1 MAKRAP
7 APKAGVKLTFLLA
20 LVPYLIDQVRVSV
33 EEAAAHFGV
42 SPQAVRDAVALITTS
57 GLPGDDGAYSHADLF
72 DIDWAAY
79 EERDVITIIRA
90 PVDEIPRLSSREA
103 AALLAGL
110 QVLAASPSFA
120 ARTDAVELMELLGR
134 GASESVAP
142 VAVAPSAPDDLRA
155 LLTRALDE
163 RLRVRLD
170 YVSTRGERHAREVDP
185 IRLDG
190 LDDVWYLRAWCL
202 LRDSERTFRLDRI
215 AGAELL
221 GGAAEHETIGVDPEQ
236 LFRPAPDD
244 QRVTVR
250 LPASALPLIA
260 DYRGPD
266 DELSIAAGSGTATLT
281 LMVGHDGVLGRLV
294 SCAPGAIEIVAPPE
308 ARASV
313 AAWARTALA
322 EESV

>member
-1 MAKRAP
+1 MGERAP
-7 APKAGVKLTFLLA
+7 APKAGDKLTFLLA

-33 EEAAAHFGV
+33 DEAAAHFGV
-42 SPQAVRDAVALITTS
+42 TPQRVRDAVSLITTS

-72 DIDWAAY
+72 DIDWTAY

-120 ARTDAVELMELLGR
+120 SRTDAVELMELLGR

-142 VAVAPSAPDDLRA
+142 VAVAPSAPDELRA
-155 LLTRALDE
+155 LLTRALEE
-163 RLRVRLD
+163 RRRVRLD
-170 YVSTRGERHAREVDP
+170 YVSTRGERHWREVDP

-202 LRDSERTFRLDRI
+202 LRDSERTFRLDRV

-221 GGAAEHETIGVDPEQ
+221 GPAVEHEAVSVDPAQ
-236 LFRPAPDD
+236 LFRPAADD

-250 LPASALPLIA
+250 LPATSLTLVA

-266 DELSIAAGSGTATLT
+266 DELEVDSETGMATLT
-281 LMVGHDGVLGRLV
+281 LTVGHDGVLGRLV
-294 SCAPGAIEIVAPPE
+294 SCAPGAIEVVAPRE
-308 ARASV
+308 ARAV
-313 AAWARTALA
+313 IAAWARTALT

>member
-7 APKAGVKLTFLLA
+7 APKAGDKLTFLLA

-33 EEAAAHFGV
+33 DEAAAHFGV
-42 SPQAVRDAVALITTS
+42 PPQRVRDAVALITTS
-57 GLPGDDGAYSHADLF
+57 GLPGDDGAYSNADLF
-72 DIDWAAY
+72 DIDWTAY

-134 GASESVAP
+134 GASESVSP

-170 YVSTRGERHAREVDP
+170 YVSTRGERHSREVDP

-215 AGAELL
+215 AGAELV
-221 GGAAEHETIGVDPEQ
+221 GPAAEHEAVSVDPEQ

-244 QRVTVR
+244 QRVTLR
-250 LPASALPLIA
+250 LPVSALPLVA

-266 DELSIAAGSGTATLT
+266 DELSVDADSGTATLT

-294 SCAPGAIEIVAPPE
+294 SCAPGAIEIAAPPE
-308 ARASV
+308 ARAAV

-322 EESV
+322 KESV